1 MDATTQSREQQLKN
15 QLTAAK
21 KLVKSMSGIFIL
33 FALVI
38 ALFGALAGS
47 LATYYLLQ

>member
-1 MDATTQSREQQLKN
+1 MDTTTLSHEEQLKT

-33 FALVI
+33 FAFVT

-47 LATYYLLQ
+47 LATYYFLR